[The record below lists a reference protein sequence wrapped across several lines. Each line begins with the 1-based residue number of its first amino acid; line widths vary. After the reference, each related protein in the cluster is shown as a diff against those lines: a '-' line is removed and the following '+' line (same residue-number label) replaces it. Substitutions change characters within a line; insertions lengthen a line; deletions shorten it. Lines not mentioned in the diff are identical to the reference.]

1 MKEQLLFRII
11 VIVFFNALE
20 IIQTISFEKM
30 KPTQAA
36 NGFLA
41 NFLQL
46 KIPSFLFIFLILC
59 KILLSPHNAFTLGI
73 TKNNANCS
81 SLNVC
86 LCGNKFLFYRIFYQV
101 LYHPLMDEK
110 TFYWRNT
117 TQNIIANYWRLC
129 VPRTLTVLSLQ
140 NILLQH

>member
-1 MKEQLLFRII
+1 MNIGWTRRYIVIFSLFCDTIVEIFSICIVSKTSHKLKTSKEKRNERITFLFRII
-11 VIVFFNALE
+11 IIVFFNALE

-73 TKNNANCS
+73 TKNNAS
-81 SLNVC
+81 HLSLYVC
-86 LCGNKFLFYRIFYQV
+86 LYGNKFLFYQIFYQV
-101 LYHPLMDEK
+101 
-110 TFYWRNT
+110 
-117 TQNIIANYWRLC
+117 
-129 VPRTLTVLSLQ
+129 S
-140 NILLQH
+140 

>member
-86 LCGNKFLFYRIFYQV
+86 LSGNKFLFYQIFYQV

-140 NILLQH
+140 NILLQY